1 MINFGPRNSVDTN
14 FHIDNR
20 EIYGKISCDEIV
32 SRCEML
38 PLKHGQHYNERIGY
52 FIDSNLSIKIIK
64 IGHGWS
70 GFSEREAY
78 LESKD
83 NFSKWDYTERS
94 IHPRNIFVTPD
105 DARIVIEQY
114 ITTNI
119 LSIRKDISV
128 IESKIKNVRKNN
140 FGFTIDEE
148 FNIQF
153 GNSLSCH
160 TTINSEIT
168 ESLYQIYIEELRGKI
183 KNNEDKIKEYEEILN
198 NLK

>member
-1 MINFGPRNSVDTN
+1 MLNFGPKNPISPNFHVDNSV
-14 FHIDNR
+14 
-20 EIYGKISCDEIV
+20 IYGKISCDEIV
-32 SRCEML
+32 SRCEEL

-70 GFSEREAY
+70 GFNEREAY

-83 NFSKWDYTERS
+83 NYSKWDYTERS

-114 ITTNI
+114 ITSNI
-119 LSIRKDISV
+119 LSIRKTISV
-128 IESKIKNVRKNN
+128 IESKIKNVRKHH
-140 FGFTIDEE
+140 FGFIIDEE
-148 FNIQF
+148 YNIQI
-153 GNSLSCH
+153 GNDLPFH

-168 ESLYQIYIEELRGKI
+168 ESLYQIYIETLRGKI